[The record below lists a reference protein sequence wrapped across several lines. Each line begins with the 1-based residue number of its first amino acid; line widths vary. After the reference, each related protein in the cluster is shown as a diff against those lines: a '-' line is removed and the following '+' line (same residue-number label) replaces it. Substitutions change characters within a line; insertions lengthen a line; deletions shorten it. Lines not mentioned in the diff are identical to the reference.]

1 MASIPAEILS
11 EIEPLVRS
19 GFAVHWL
26 FKKAKN
32 PIGLKWSE
40 APKATLEDLELSYEP
55 GNNVG
60 VRLGKWSQFQDGFLH
75 VLDMDVREQSMA
87 TEALENLASLFPNID
102 FDTIPTVKSGS
113 MTASRHFYILSDKP
127 FSSKK
132 LVHSA
137 GFKMVFDPA
146 KKRDVKKWDWEIEL
160 FGTGKQVAIPPS
172 IHPDTSKPYRW
183 LRRFNFSAMA
193 LGATPSVPASHL
205 ETLTRESTEPQAGF
219 EVPAPIG
226 ITIEDARETLAG
238 LPMDNYR
245 EDRDGWLNVGMALH
259 HEFAGASAAFD
270 LWCEFSKVSEK
281 FDKRD
286 QHRVWKSFRA
296 KPKMLRMA
304 TLMQAAKHERHMA
317 MFDSMLDDD
326 MGADEPLAEVN
337 GHSTPFDH
345 LLGDTPSAKA
355 SPPPREIKL
364 KKEEVEIELG
374 RDVPAKIARLN
385 KKHAVARVAGKT
397 VILDF
402 QPDGTVS
409 YGTVG
414 DLNNFYMNDR
424 VATEKSTEPVSAAW
438 LRHRQRREY
447 PKGIVF
453 APGRDV
459 EGAYNHWQGFAVE
472 PSNKGHCTRILKHMK
487 KVLCRG
493 NEEYYAYL
501 LGWLAHLIQRPEEKP
516 GVAIVLR
523 GKKGTGKDTLG
534 DYLGKLFPPHH
545 VKISS
550 QEHLV
555 GKFNAHQEKC
565 LVLHV
570 EEGYWAGN
578 KGAEG
583 QLKHLIT
590 SETVLIEPK
599 GLNAFPVASVLRLFM
614 SSNERWVVPATADE
628 RRYFVLDVS
637 DEHRQDREYFT
648 ALRAEMNSGGPA
660 ALLHYLQHYP
670 LGNFDVR
677 DAPHTDALNEQKMQG
692 LKNVDLWWYG
702 ILQEGDLDMF
712 GSGAN
717 DRRTEAWLLGPV
729 TIDCDDLRDGYHR
742 WMRRRR
748 FDGDDLPDFLIGKTL
763 KELVPEMER
772 VRLWNTGQRKRA
784 YRFPDL
790 TLCRQRFEEHMGSV
804 IDWPENPPSV
814 EDKFDDD
821 MTPNNK

>member
-1 MASIPAEILS
+1 MASIPADILA

-19 GFAVHWL
+19 GFAIHWL
-26 FKKAKN
+26 YAKAKN
-32 PIGLKWSE
+32 PVGLDWADAPVATIGYLDS
-40 APKATLEDLELSYEP
+40 TYVT
-55 GNNVG
+55 GRNVG
-60 VRLGKWSQFQDGFLH
+60 VRLGKWSRVQGEFLH
-75 VLDMDVREQSMA
+75 VIDMDVREQSKA
-87 TEALENLASLFPNID
+87 AEALENLSNLFPDVD
-102 FDTIPTVKSGS
+102 FETIPTVQSGS
-113 MTASRHFYILSDKP
+113 MTASRHFYFVSDKP

-132 LVHSA
+132 LVHSTA
-137 GFKMVFDPA
+137 FKMVFDPT
-146 KKRDVKKWDWEIEL
+146 KKREVKKWDWEIEL

-183 LRRFNFSAMA
+183 LRRFNFNALA
-193 LGATPSVPASHL
+193 LGITPSIPSSHL
-205 ETLTRESTEPQAGF
+205 ETLTRESVEAAAGF
-219 EVPAPIG
+219 EVPPPIG
-226 ITIEDARETLAG
+226 ITIEMARDTLAG
-238 LPMDNYR
+238 LPLDNYR
-245 EDRDGWLNVGMALH
+245 EDREGWLNVGMALH
-259 HEFAGASAAFD
+259 HEFGGSEPAFA

-281 FDKRD
+281 FDQRD
-286 QHRVWKSFRA
+286 QKRVWKSFRA

-326 MGADEPLAEVN
+326 MGGDAPLAKVN
-337 GHSTPFDH
+337 GHTSPFAH
-345 LLGDTPSAKA
+345 LLDDEPSAKS

-402 QPDGTVS
+402 HPNGTVS
-409 YGTVG
+409 YGSVT

-424 VATEKSTEPVSAAW
+424 VPTDKSTEPVSAAW

-472 PSNKGHCTRILKHMK
+472 PSNKGHCTRILRHMK

-501 LGWLAHLIQRPEEKP
+501 IGWLAHLIQRPDEKP
-516 GVAIVLR
+516 GVALVLR

-534 DYLGKLFPPHH
+534 DYLGKLFPAHR
-545 VKISS
+545 VKISN
-550 QEHLV
+550 QEQLL

-565 LVLHV
+565 LFLHV

-599 GLNAFPVASVLRLFM
+599 GLNAFQVDSVLRLFM
-614 SSNERWVVPATADE
+614 SSNERWVVPASGDE

-637 DEHRQDREYFT
+637 DEHRGDRDYFDR
-648 ALRAEMNSGGPA
+648 LREEMNGAGPA
-660 ALLHYLQHYP
+660 ALLHYLQNYP
-670 LGNFDVR
+670 LGDFDVR
-677 DAPHTDALNEQKMQG
+677 NAPHTDALNEQKIQG

-702 ILQEGDLDMF
+702 LLQEGDLDMF
-712 GSGAN
+712 GSGAVE
-717 DRRTEAWLLGPV
+717 RRTEAWLLSSV
-729 TIDCDDLRDGYHR
+729 TIECDDLRDGYHR

-763 KELVPEMER
+763 KTLCPEMEP
-772 VRLWNTGQRKRA
+772 VRPWNGGQRKRA

-790 TLCRQRFEEHMGSV
+790 TLCRQRFEEYMGSV

-814 EDKFDDD
+814 DEKFGDDFGD
-821 MTPNNK
+821 SA